1 MKKHLCTLLAILTAV
16 TAMLAAFPL
25 AVFAAD
31 PALQKTALELYVGET
46 DKIEVL
52 NAAATVTWS
61 STDEKIVSV
70 AADGTLTAKAVGQT
84 TVTAKTGGKT
94 LTCTVYVVEKEYDFN
109 DQIMI
114 SVFWPPDP
122 EHTNEEQYKL
132 MADAGINLMMGAGNG
147 CDSPDQQA
155 KMAELAYKYGIKL
168 ILSDGNFGD
177 ALLNQNAKQI
187 TKNVEKWRNVPAV
200 NGYYLKDEP
209 YDPNTF
215 LDAYAAIKEADPN
228 SLCHLNFLQYAAYA
242 NLDQWKSVLDTWCKN
257 CNGTGHQLDYIM
269 HDLYPFPL
277 NGNGMHREG
286 FLANLRGMH
295 DVGLANDVKTGLY
308 LQSVCQ
314 QVSFRRP
321 SGPEIRYQAFMALAY
336 GYKQLSYFTWF
347 TPVGRD
353 EPFADGIIAPDG
365 TPNAHYED
373 VKAINADIHG
383 LGTVLARCD
392 ALEIYLNGNTWGE
405 PSIPEGFVV
414 QPTNNVN
421 YTVSR
426 MRHKDTGRNYL
437 MVVNNDYGRARTV
450 TLKLD
455 AAVTSVELVS
465 KKDGSLSSY
474 PVTDGELTVE
484 LAAGDGA
491 LFALPATYQ
500 VASDAELDNPPR
512 DTSDNTNLAASSKIY
527 VYPSADS
534 TPRSGHVLN
543 DGKAGLSVESW
554 SCEDRKNGQYV
565 IVDLLEELEVNRMD
579 LYPSGSLEKYGE
591 KMPKALTVWVSSDKK
606 EWTEAAKIT
615 GYETPADGTAM
626 TVTFD
631 TVKTRYIRIT
641 FDKLTRG
648 AVELSEIEVFHDTGK
663 VPPAKSLADQL
674 LIRTEI
680 IDYTEGENLAVG
692 KKTYYRSALSGW
704 GFDPSQIND
713 GNWGTPYSSQIGENM
728 TSAKSVEY
736 VIVDLGDTFRIDEI
750 VLVPGGVFPP
760 DYELQISAD
769 GVNWTTYA
777 SRTGD
782 SFAEGET
789 EKKYQPENGEAVG
802 RFVRFYA
809 TKLGISHERDGYL
822 LQFAEIEVYGA
833 PVCDREALKVAVAL
847 YESEGCD
854 TAAEIYT
861 SAKTYLELEHLTQ
874 SRADDLT
881 EKLLAIA
888 APPPPETEP
897 ETEVPTEPD
906 TTEEPTTAPDTDETP
921 ETDVPT
927 VENTTA
933 EPGTESPAK
942 GGCASSL
949 GMGTLIA
956 LLAGALCVLRR
967 RKET

>member
-1 MKKHLCTLLAILTAV
+1 MKKYISLC
-16 TAMLAAFPL
+16 LAAVLLIAALTSALPL
-25 AVFAAD
+25 TVLAAD

-52 NAAATVTWS
+52 NAAAAVTWS
-61 STDEKIVSV
+61 SADAKIVEV

-122 EHTNEEQYKL
+122 EHTNEEQYQL
-132 MADAGINLMMGAGNG
+132 MEDAGINLIMGSGNG
-147 CDSPDQQA
+147 CDSPAQQA
-155 KMAELAYKYGIKL
+155 KMAELAYRHGMKL

-177 ALLNQNAKQI
+177 ALTSRSAKQI
-187 TKNVEKWRNVPAV
+187 TANVEKWRNVPAV

-209 YDPNTF
+209 YDPTVF

-242 NLDQWKSVLDTWCKN
+242 NLEQWKSVLDTWCKN

-277 NGNGMHREG
+277 TGNGMHREG
-286 FLANLRGMH
+286 FLMNLRGMH

-321 SGPEIRYQAFMALAY
+321 TGPEIRYQAFMALAY

-392 ALEIYLNGNTWGE
+392 ALEMYLNGQTWGE
-405 PSIPEGFVV
+405 PSIPEGFAV
-414 QPTNNVN
+414 QPTDGVN

-426 MRHKDTGRNYL
+426 LRHKDTGRNYL
-437 MVVNNDYGRARTV
+437 MVVNNDYGRAQTV

-455 AAVTSVELVS
+455 ASIASVEMVS
-465 KKDGSLSSY
+465 KTDGSLSAY
-474 PVTDGELTVE
+474 PVENGQITVE
-484 LAAGDGA
+484 LVAGDGA
-491 LFALPATYQ
+491 LFALPASYQ
-500 VASDAELDNPPR
+500 VESDNEIENPVR
-512 DTSDNTNLAASSKIY
+512 NTSPNTNLAPSSKIC

-534 TPRSGHVLN
+534 TARSGHVLN
-543 DGKAGLSVESW
+543 DGKLGLSVESW
-554 SCEDRKNGQYV
+554 SCEDRKAGQYV
-565 IVDLLEELEVNRMD
+565 VIDLLEELEVNRLD
-579 LYPSGSLEKYGE
+579 LYPTGTLEKYGE
-591 KMPKALTVWVSSDKK
+591 KMPKALTVWASSDRT
-606 EWTEAAKIT
+606 EWTEVAKVT

-631 TVKTRYIRIT
+631 TVKTQYLRIT
-641 FDKLTRG
+641 FDKLLRG
-648 AVELSEIEVFHDTGK
+648 NVELSEIEVYHDTGK
-663 VPPAKSLADQL
+663 VPPAKNLADQL
-674 LIRTEI
+674 VIRTEI

-713 GNWGTPYSSQIGENM
+713 GNRGTSYSSQIGENM
-728 TSAKSVEY
+728 SSANSVEY
-736 VIVDLGDTFRIDEI
+736 VIIDLGDNFRINEI
-750 VLVPGGVFPP
+750 VLAPGGVFSP
-760 DYELQISAD
+760 DYEMQVSMD
-769 GVNWTTYA
+769 GVNWATYA
-777 SRTGD
+777 VRTGD

-789 EKKYQPENGEAVG
+789 EKRYASENGEMVG
-802 RFVRFYA
+802 RFVRYYA
-809 TKLGISHERDGYL
+809 TKLGISHARDGYL
-822 LQFAEIEVYGA
+822 LQFAELEVYGT
-833 PVCDREALKVAVAL
+833 PVCNREGLRAAIAL

-854 TAAEIYT
+854 ISAEIYI
-861 SAKTYLELEHLTQ
+861 SAKTYLELEYLTQ
-874 SRADDLT
+874 SRADDLAAQLT
-881 EKLLAIA
+881 AIA
-888 APPPPETEP
+888 APPPPETE
-897 ETEVPTEPD
+897 VPTEPAA
-906 TTEEPTTAPDTDETP
+906 TEEPTTDPDTDKAPDTE
-921 ETDVPT
+921 VPAAD
-927 VENTTA
+927 NTTA
-933 EPGTESPAK
+933 EPDTEAPAK
-942 GGCASSL
+942 GGCGSSL
-949 GMGTLIA
+949 GMGALITLSAAA
-956 LLAGALCVLRR
+956 LHVLRR
-967 RKET
+967 KEES